1 MSKFDWMIGLGGLV
15 LGSAGIGYAFGTH
28 NKMAK
33 VSKTLDCSI
42 DDLAKNTNVD
52 IPEAM
57 VKRAVERAV
66 ESEAA
71 RAVTRATHM
80 AVQEIKADIHKQVT
94 AAVEKEYDRIKDSVL
109 REITDEASKISVD
122 RVRAEVESEAKKKA
136 LEKFDV
142 SLDGILTNF
151 NDNLKNTSKIYSSI
165 ANSITKQNDGKE
177 FVFKVG

>member
-1 MSKFDWMIGLGGLV
+1 MSKVDWMIGLGGII
-15 LGSAGIGYAFGTH
+15 LGSIGIGYAFGTH

-66 ESEAA
+66 ETEAN

-80 AVQEIKADIHKQVT
+80 AVQEIKTDIHKQVT
-94 AAVEKEYDRIKDSVL
+94 AAVEKEYDNIKDSVL
-109 REITDEASKISVD
+109 REITDEASKINID
-122 RVRAEVESEAKKKA
+122 RVRTEVENEAKRKA
-136 LEKFDV
+136 LEKFDI

>member
-1 MSKFDWMIGLGGLV
+1 MSKFDWVIGLGGII

-42 DDLAKNTNVD
+42 DDLANNTNVD

-66 ESEAA
+66 ESEAQ

-80 AVQEIKADIHKQVT
+80 AVQEIKTDIHKQVT

-109 REITDEASKISVD
+109 REITDEASKINID
-122 RVRAEVESEAKKKA
+122 RVRTEVENEAKRKA

>member
-1 MSKFDWMIGLGGLV
+1 
-15 LGSAGIGYAFGTH
+15 
-28 NKMAK
+28 
-33 VSKTLDCSI
+33 
-42 DDLAKNTNVD
+42 
-52 IPEAM
+52 
-57 VKRAVERAV
+57 
-66 ESEAA
+66 
-71 RAVTRATHM
+71 M

-94 AAVEKEYDRIKDSVL
+94 AAVEKEYDRIKDNVL
-109 REITDEASKISVD
+109 REITDEASKINID
-122 RVRAEVESEAKKKA
+122 RVRTEVENEAKRKA

>member
-1 MSKFDWMIGLGGLV
+1 MSKFDAMIGLGGII
-15 LGSAGIGYAFGTH
+15 LGSIGIGYAFGTH

-33 VSKTLDCSI
+33 VSKMLDCSI
-42 DDLAKNTNVD
+42 DDLANNTNVD

-66 ESEAA
+66 ETEAE

-80 AVQEIKADIHKQVT
+80 AVQEIKTDIHKQVT

-109 REITDEASKISVD
+109 REITDEASKINID
-122 RVRAEVESEAKKKA
+122 RVRTEVENEAKRKA

>member
-1 MSKFDWMIGLGGLV
+1 MSKFDWMIGLGGII
-15 LGSAGIGYAFGTH
+15 LGSIGIGYAFGTH

-42 DDLAKNTNVD
+42 DDLANNTNVD

-66 ESEAA
+66 ESEAQ
-71 RAVTRATHM
+71 RAVTRATYM
-80 AVQEIKADIHKQVT
+80 AVQEIKTDIHKQVT

-109 REITDEASKISVD
+109 REITDEASKINID
-122 RVRAEVESEAKKKA
+122 RVRTEVENEAKRKA

>member
-1 MSKFDWMIGLGGLV
+1 MSKIDVCIGVGGLA
-15 LGSAGIGYAFGTH
+15 AGLIAIGYAIGTH
-28 NKMAK
+28 SKMAR

-94 AAVEKEYDRIKDSVL
+94 TAVEKEYDRIKDSVL

>member
-1 MSKFDWMIGLGGLV
+1 MSKFDWMIGLGGII
-15 LGSAGIGYAFGTH
+15 LGSAGIGYAFGTN

-42 DDLAKNTNVD
+42 DDLANNTNVD

-66 ESEAA
+66 ESEAQ

-80 AVQEIKADIHKQVT
+80 AVQEIKTDIHKQVT

-109 REITDEASKISVD
+109 REITDEASKINID
-122 RVRAEVESEAKKKA
+122 RVRTEVENEAKRKA
-136 LEKFDV
+136 LEKFDI

-165 ANSITKQNDGKE
+165 ANSLTKQNDGKE

>member
-1 MSKFDWMIGLGGLV
+1 MSKFDVMIGLGGII
-15 LGSAGIGYAFGTH
+15 LGSIGIGYAFGTH

-66 ESEAA
+66 ETEAE

-80 AVQEIKADIHKQVT
+80 AVQEIKTDIHKQVT

-109 REITDEASKISVD
+109 REITDEASKINID
-122 RVRAEVESEAKKKA
+122 RVRTEVENEAKRKA